1 MSCSLC
7 HYITGH
13 DPSCRHYQ
21 EEAAQDHAELRTR
34 VEALEQKV
42 EQLVDRVTDY
52 AHLKKLYADSRDY
65 VKTLVDERDDLVEA
79 NRKLTAQN
87 DRLDGM
93 VDKLR
98 SALVST
104 RGFLLGVASRNEISP
119 NVQAQLKDVATE
131 LEQLLAEIPHE
142 R

>member
-13 DPSCRHYQ
+13 DPSCRHYH
-21 EEAAQDHAELRTR
+21 EETAQDQAELRTR
-34 VEALEQKV
+34 LEALEHKV
-42 EQLVDRVTDY
+42 DQLVDRVTDY

-65 VKTLVDERDDLVEA
+65 VQTLVGERDELIEA
-79 NRKLTAQN
+79 NRKLIAQN

-93 VDKLR
+93 AGKLR
-98 SALVST
+98 GGLIDA
-104 RGFLLGVASRNEISP
+104 RDFLLGVAARPEST
-119 NVQAQLKDVATE
+119 DVRTLLNAE
-131 LEQLLAEIPHE
+131 AVVLEHLLAEIPHE

>member
-13 DPSCRHYQ
+13 DPSCRHYH
-21 EEAAQDHAELRTR
+21 EDAAQDHAELRTR
-34 VEALEQKV
+34 LEALEQKV
-42 EQLVDRVTDY
+42 GQLVDRVTDY

-65 VKTLVDERDDLVEA
+65 VQALVRERDDLVEA
-79 NRKLTAQN
+79 NRRLVTQN
-87 DRLDGM
+87 DRLDVM

-98 SALVST
+98 NAVGSS
-104 RGFLLGVASRNEISP
+104 RGFMLGVAQRAEITDARTSLRE
-119 NVQAQLKDVATE
+119 AAAE
-131 LEQLLAEIPHE
+131 LEQLLVEIPHE

>member
-1 MSCSLC
+1 MSCTLC

-13 DPSCRHYQ
+13 DPSCRHYH
-21 EEAAQDHAELRTR
+21 EDAAQDQAELRTR
-34 VEALEQKV
+34 LEALEQKV
-42 EQLVDRVTDY
+42 ERLVDRVTDY
-52 AHLKKLYADSRDY
+52 EHLKKLYAESRDY
-65 VKTLVDERDDLVEA
+65 VRTLEGERDDLVEA

-98 SALVST
+98 GALIGA
-104 RGFLLGVASRNEISP
+104 RGFMLGVAGRPEAS
-119 NVQAQLKDVATE
+119 ADVRTLLNAE
-131 LEQLLAEIPHE
+131 AIVLEQLLAEIPHE

>member
-1 MSCSLC
+1 MSCSHC

-13 DPSCRHYQ
+13 DPSCRHYH
-21 EEAAQDHAELRTR
+21 EEAAQDQAELRAR
-34 VEALEQKV
+34 LEALEQKV

-52 AHLKKLYADSRDY
+52 AHLKKLYAESRDY
-65 VKTLVDERDDLVEA
+65 VSTLVDERDGLVDA

-93 VDKLR
+93 IDKLR
-98 SALVST
+98 NALVGA
-104 RGFLLGVASRNEISP
+104 RGFMIGVAGRAETGSAVRELTNTM
-119 NVQAQLKDVATE
+119 AAE
-131 LEQLLAEIPHE
+131 LERLLVEVPHE

>member
-7 HYITGH
+7 HHITGH
-13 DPSCRHYQ
+13 DPSCRHYH
-21 EEAAQDHAELRTR
+21 EEAAQDQAELRSR
-34 VEALEQKV
+34 VESLEEKV
-42 EQLVDRVTDY
+42 DQLIDRVTDY

-65 VKTLVDERDDLVEA
+65 VRTLVGERDDLVEA

-98 SALVST
+98 NAVVSS
-104 RGFLLGVASRNEISP
+104 RGFLIGLAGRDEISTD
-119 NVQAQLKDVATE
+119 VQALLTTMAAE

>member
-13 DPSCRHYQ
+13 DPSCRHYH
-21 EEAAQDHAELRTR
+21 EETSQDHAELRTR
-34 VEALEQKV
+34 LEALEQKV
-42 EQLVDRVTDY
+42 DQLVDRVTDY

-65 VKTLVDERDDLVEA
+65 VQSLVRERDELAEA

-87 DRLDGM
+87 NRLDVM
-93 VDKLR
+93 VDKLLN
-98 SALVST
+98 ALVSS
-104 RGFLLGVASRNEISP
+104 RGLMLDAAQRAENSDVRPVLLEAAV
-119 NVQAQLKDVATE
+119 QLK
-131 LEQLLAEIPHE
+131 QLLAELPHE